1 MTRSWLGHYLVGWAE
16 RGGEDVRQ
24 DVRPRC
30 YANGR
35 QTESEAVDVRAWAV
49 EGVPSKSRNNP
60 QKFFRFLLL
69 SYKKNDFLFG
79 GACRNMVYYP
89 QVPCIWQ
96 KKFYYICFLTK
107 GTFIMRSKNL
117 NKRDFVDGLYV
128 EGGRLINDRPNSM
141 TGIQKAASIKRS
153 VKNDRSVNQIAEAIE
168 LAEGRKNFRELRF

>member
-1 MTRSWLGHYLVGWAE
+1 M
-16 RGGEDVRQ
+16 
-24 DVRPRC
+24 
-30 YANGR
+30 
-35 QTESEAVDVRAWAV
+35 RAWAV

-79 GACRNMVYYP
+79 GACRNMIYYP

-141 TGIQKAASIKRS
+141 TGIQKA
-153 VKNDRSVNQIAEAIE
+153 IE
-168 LAEGRKNFRELRF
+168 LAEDRKNFRELRF